1 MLILAS
7 VMVPSWSILK
17 NNPNELT
24 TREKSILEFIRQKI
38 WDSGFPP
45 TVREIGEAVGLRST
59 STVHNYLKRLE
70 LKGAI
75 RKNPDS
81 SRAIEVVADTWR
93 RKKMIPMP
101 LVGAVRAGEPIT
113 ADEHTESVYPLPA
126 ELIGKDNNCFMLI
139 VRGDSMINAGIHE
152 GDYLIVSEQDD
163 AQDGDIV
170 VALIGNEDATVKR
183 FYKEED
189 HIRLQPENDEYQ
201 PIIAKEVIIRGKVIG
216 LYRHM

>member
-1 MLILAS
+1 MRK
-7 VMVPSWSILK
+7 K

-59 STVHNYLKRLE
+59 STVHIYLKRLE